1 MNNLAGLIWNSKE
14 VEPLILRETED
25 GIQIIDGERRWRAC
39 KLLAEKYGDA
49 WRMVPGRCHKLGAV
63 SDEQANFIMHS
74 SNIGQRNIKPSERA
88 QGFRVL
94 ADKLVEWRKDDPS
107 LKGVNTK
114 TYLAEHL
121 ECLNELHRCC

>member
-1 MNNLAGLIWNSKE
+1 MLSAADSLMWDALEIGPQW
-14 VEPLILRETED
+14 ILRETED

-74 SNIGQRNIKPSERA
+74 RNAHRASECWQTSWWNGA
-88 QGFRVL
+88 
-94 ADKLVEWRKDDPS
+94 
-107 LKGVNTK
+107 K
-114 TYLAEHL
+114 TI
-121 ECLNELHRCC
+121 RR